1 MLRAVASIS
10 VASASAASLPCD
22 IYAADGAPCVAAHSL
37 TRALF
42 AAYSGPLYQ
51 VNRTSDGATLD
62 IKTTVAGGPADAA
75 SQDAFCGSNPCVVQR
90 IYDQTSRAN
99 HLDVGPPGGY
109 VPHFDIPVNASR
121 LPTSIYGQKVY
132 GAYFENGA
140 GYRIDRTYGVAT
152 GNDPETIYMVTSGQH
167 VNARTQTSPH
177 AHPPTRRLLARPL
190 RGEGGA
196 ANTLPWLTLDNASCA
211 LGNLS
216 HLSTGRLLF
225 RLRQRRDRQSR
236 RVGTRAPTLNL
247 LRTPLIPARLVP
259 PHRTELTS
267 TNPLNPAQLVPLKT
281 VARELWK
288 QFILARAPA
297 GAAARAAARGASTQT
312 RHAHTPARPPLTLD
326 NPPGPLA
333 TCLAVMCDM
342 ENGLFSGNE
351 KLNPMNKPLTSAFVT
366 AMVKGGTDGF
376 ALKGGDAMVGPLNV
390 MYDGPRPNGYQPM
403 KKQGSIILGI
413 GGDNSD
419 SAIGTFFEGVMCAGY
434 ASDAADDAVQ
444 ANIVAA
450 GYGV

>member
-1 MLRAVASIS
+1 MLRSAVASIS
-10 VASASAASLPCD
+10 IASASAASLPCD

-132 GAYFENGA
+132 GAYFEGGA

-236 RVGTRAPTLNL
+236 RVGTRPRTLPAHPGPQPAVQGRARPPAAADARAHTVNL
-247 LRTPLIPARLVP
+247 LQTPLIPARLVP
-259 PHRTELTS
+259 PHRTELTYEPPEPCATCPIENSGAGTMEAVYFGTS
-267 TNPLNPAQLVPLKT
+267 TG
-281 VARELWK
+281 W
-288 QFILARAPA
+288 
-297 GAAARAAARGASTQT
+297 GRGAGSGPWGKYANTP
-312 RHAHTPARPPLTLD
+312 RPHTRPP
-326 NPPGPLA
+326 A
-333 TCLAVMCDM
+333 TH
-342 ENGLFSGNE
+342 
-351 KLNPMNKPLTSAFVT
+351 P
-366 AMVKGGTDGF
+366 
-376 ALKGGDAMVGPLNV
+376 
-390 MYDGPRPNGYQPM
+390 
-403 KKQGSIILGI
+403 
-413 GGDNSD
+413 
-419 SAIGTFFEGVMCAGY
+419 
-434 ASDAADDAVQ
+434 
-444 ANIVAA
+444 
-450 GYGV
+450 